1 MPLYDYACSDCGDFE
16 AWRKM
21 AEVSNPM
28 LCPQCNVVAKR
39 IFTAPNISL
48 NSTSLTAKIKG
59 TSEPRLVQ
67 RRQNSSPSSPK
78 NQSVQG
84 GRPWMIAH
92 STERL

>member
-1 MPLYDYACSDCGDFE
+1 MPLYDYSCSDCGDFDV
-16 AWRKM
+16 WRKM

-28 LCPQCNVVAKR
+28 HCPECNTVATR

-48 NSTSLTAKIKG
+48 NSASLTSRVKG

-67 RRQNSSPSSPK
+67 RRQDPKPSSPR
-78 NQSVQG
+78 NQSIPG

-92 STERL
+92 SKERL